1 LERLLAGVD
10 YDAELQLYDQV
21 LRRTYGSLA
30 GDRILD
36 IGCGT
41 GQTTRD
47 AARSAVGGSTL
58 GVDLSGP
65 MLDRARQLAEA
76 EGVHNVAFEQADA
89 EVHRFP
95 KGGFDLAISRFGT
108 MFFDDSVAAFANIA
122 GALRPG
128 GRLVML
134 VWQQHEQNE
143 WSVAIERAL
152 GREGS
157 PYPALEGW
165 DPFSLAD
172 RGTAQAILE
181 AAGFGEVMFTDVR
194 EPIYFGPDVAAAME
208 WVGGFSST
216 KEALTRL
223 PAAAAEQAR
232 ERLREVL
239 AAHTTERGVWF
250 YSRAWLIEA
259 HHP

>member
-1 LERLLAGVD
+1 
-10 YDAELQLYDQV
+10 
-21 LRRTYGSLA
+21 
-30 GDRILD
+30 
-36 IGCGT
+36 
-41 GQTTRD
+41 
-47 AARSAVGGSTL
+47 
-58 GVDLSGP
+58 
-65 MLDRARQLAEA
+65 
-76 EGVHNVAFEQADA
+76 
-89 EVHRFP
+89 
-95 KGGFDLAISRFGT
+95 
-108 MFFDDSVAAFANIA
+108 MFFDDPVAAFANIA
-122 GALRPG
+122 AALRPG

-134 VWQQHEQNE
+134 VWQEHEMNE

-172 RGTAQAILE
+172 RDMVQAILG
-181 AAGFGEVMFTDVR
+181 AAGLAEPTFNDVR

-216 KEALTRL
+216 KESLRRL

-232 ERLREVL
+232 ERLGEVV

-250 YSRAWLIEA
+250 DSRAWLIEA
-259 HHP
+259 RRP